1 MAGHG
6 FLIDRVTTCLCRRW
20 AAALPDGH
28 RRRRG
33 RLRAVHLHPGGQGF
47 WIARLVAVLGIEA
60 RLVSPIGGE
69 AGDVLQALVPQW
81 EVELH
86 ALPASITSPTRVH
99 DRRSGERL
107 EILEVEEPTL
117 DRHDANDLYSITL
130 ETALT
135 SAAVVLTAA
144 SGGLLDAEA
153 YRRLV
158 TDLNAQQ
165 IPIFAD
171 LHDDPLAA
179 ALEGGRLDLLKVSE
193 EDLRDDGWAM
203 GSEKQSIDATRE
215 LVSRGADMVQSVIHS
230 GTVGAA
236 LTALTFGAHG
246 LAVSLDPSDPWHWDT
261 AAQLAVATAGW
272 IMSAERQPLTLSTRR
287 ACRSTRCWGCGW
299 PNWMVSATSGWPRPT
314 RAARSSSWRCRVKAR
329 SLRPKVRTLGCCA
342 SATPRSP
349 CSGICSGLAASC
361 LVTLAG
367 SGNPQWIS
375 PSRGRIDAGPR

>member
-272 IMSAERQPLTLSTRR
+272 IMSAERQPLTLNLNSPSVPVDQVLGLRMAELDGFGYFRVAAADESGQKLQLEMSGEGEITETEGSDTWLLRQR
-287 ACRSTRCWGCGW
+287 Y
-299 PNWMVSATSGWPRPT
+299 ATIT
-314 RAARSSSWRCRVKAR
+314 V
-329 SLRPKVRTLGCCA
+329 LGHLF
-342 SATPRSP
+342 
-349 CSGICSGLAASC
+349 G
-361 LVTLAG
+361 AG
-367 SGNPQWIS
+367 SELPGDLGGIWQPTVDQ
-375 PSRGRIDAGPR
+375 P

>member
-246 LAVSLDPSDPWHWDT
+246 LAVSLDPSDPWHWGT

-272 IMSAERQPLTLSTRR
+272 IMSAERQPLTLNLNSPSVPVDQVLGLRMAELDGFGYFRVAAADESGQKLQLEMSGEGEITETEGSDTWLLRQR
-287 ACRSTRCWGCGW
+287 Y
-299 PNWMVSATSGWPRPT
+299 ATIT
-314 RAARSSSWRCRVKAR
+314 V
-329 SLRPKVRTLGCCA
+329 LGHLF
-342 SATPRSP
+342 
-349 CSGICSGLAASC
+349 G
-361 LVTLAG
+361 AG
-367 SGNPQWIS
+367 SELPGDLGGIWQPTVDQ
-375 PSRGRIDAGPR
+375 P

>member
-1 MAGHG
+1 M
-6 FLIDRVTTCLCRRW
+6 
-20 AAALPDGH
+20 
-28 RRRRG
+28 
-33 RLRAVHLHPGGQGF
+33 
-47 WIARLVAVLGIEA
+47 
-60 RLVSPIGGE
+60 SPIGGE

-246 LAVSLDPSDPWHWDT
+246 LAVSLDPSDPWHWGT

-272 IMSAERQPLTLSTRR
+272 IMSAERQPLTLNLNSPSVPVDQVLGLRMAELDGFGYFRVAAADESGQKLQLEMSGEGEITETEGSDTWLLRQR
-287 ACRSTRCWGCGW
+287 Y
-299 PNWMVSATSGWPRPT
+299 ATIT
-314 RAARSSSWRCRVKAR
+314 V
-329 SLRPKVRTLGCCA
+329 LGHLF
-342 SATPRSP
+342 
-349 CSGICSGLAASC
+349 G
-361 LVTLAG
+361 AG
-367 SGNPQWIS
+367 SELPGDLGGIWQPTVDQ
-375 PSRGRIDAGPR
+375 P